1 MNLHKIITI
10 IILSLLLFSNCQQ
23 KETYISINS
32 NLSELKQQRFE
43 YGQIFDLK
51 FGAVNYTVDSFVL
64 LVNGQKHRTDK
75 LTLDKSNVSYGV
87 NSLKVTYYYDNGK
100 SVDEYGQINVL
111 SSEQETPITYTI
123 QKEMYHNPESFTQG
137 LYYENGILFESSG
150 QYNKS
155 FIAKYPIGSQTYTT
169 QTRTANK
176 YFAEG
181 IARLGD
187 KIYQLTWQE
196 RTILIYDAMTLEL
209 QGEMAIP
216 NSVKEGWGIC
226 TDGKYL
232 FMTDGTQYLYKTEVV
247 DNQIRIVDAQQ
258 IVGYQNLYTRLN
270 ELEYIDGF
278 IYANV
283 WGQAYILKINP
294 NEGIVEGILDLS
306 ELAKGKPK
314 EHVLNGIAYLDKNTL
329 LVTGKFWDKMY
340 QIGIEANL
348 KE

>member
-1 MNLHKIITI
+1 MRNYQFLI
-10 IILSLLLFSNCQQ
+10 IIVVFLLNSCKQ
-23 KETYISINS
+23 KETYITINS

-75 LTLDKSNVSYGV
+75 LTLDKSNVDYGV

-100 SVDEYGQINVL
+100 SMDEYGQINVL
-111 SSEQETPITYTI
+111 SSKQETSITYNV
-123 QKEMYHNPESFTQG
+123 QKEMYHNPKSFTQG
-137 LYYENGILFESSG
+137 LYYENGVLFESSG
-150 QYNKS
+150 NYNAS
-155 FIAKYPIGSQTYTT
+155 FIAKYPLGSKTYTT
-169 QTRTANK
+169 QTKTENK

-187 KIYQLTWQE
+187 KIYQLTWKE
-196 RTILIYDAMTLEL
+196 RTILIYDASTLEL
-209 QGEMAIP
+209 QSQMTIP
-216 NSVKEGWGIC
+216 GSVKEGWGIC

-232 FMTDGTQYLYKTEVV
+232 FMTDGTQYLYKTEIV
-247 DNQIRIVDAQQ
+247 DNQIRIIDAKQ
-258 IVGYQNLYTRLN
+258 IVGKQNLYARLN

-283 WGQAYILKINP
+283 WGQAVILKINP

-306 ELAKGKPK
+306 ALATGYPK
-314 EHVLNGIAYLDKNTL
+314 EHVLNGIAYIDKNTL
-329 LVTGKFWDKMY
+329 LVTGKYWDKMY
-340 QIGIEANL
+340 QIRIDEPVQ
-348 KE
+348 